1 MTEQKMPEE
10 LWVKCEGATA
20 ATAWRVPIA
29 AAITG
34 NSKMI
39 PDGVKYIREDVA
51 QEAAYLPEAAEA
63 NFKALWE
70 GYGVTGD
77 DLTQSAQKLKE
88 RLQAIVR
95 ETGWKPTTELTQDF
109 IGWLTKQRCIAEQHL
124 RKEKNN
130 D

>member
-1 MTEQKMPEE
+1 MAKHEMPEE
-10 LWVKCEGATA
+10 IWLQTHNQEAESLLRNEWTHCDMLVHDT
-20 ATAWRVPIA
+20 
-29 AAITG
+29 
-34 NSKMI
+34 
-39 PDGVKYIREDVA
+39 DVKYIREDVA

-63 NFKALWE
+63 NFKVLWE
-70 GYGVTGD
+70 QIAVTKD
-77 DLTQSAQKLKE
+77 DLTQSAQKLKD